1 MSASADDDDDGP
13 GFIFES
19 LSPMQHSPN
28 DDGMTIFHDLSP
40 GGIISGALLSEPGLL
55 LMGLV
60 LLFSITYNVTRSFPV
75 ACVGGF
81 GVSCMGLAGLRR
93 HITASAASFHD
104 SSFAMDDIAVAQLM
118 DIITA
123 VFVAIN
129 LTVLFHGFLV
139 SCMAT
144 STPLFG
150 PRGSL
155 VCCGSRQKSVASSS
169 NYARLKQDNADVGED
184 QESDYHTQSSDDDSD
199 DSDKMGDDSDDEE
212 RGMSKRKNDR
222 SSTSEQV
229 KGNNGP
235 PRKGGGCSFFRRCC
249 GCLLRSLFGLLS
261 AVGLWGSIF
270 SMVVVLPL
278 GKRLLCLK
286 FGHFKFL
293 SFPPLTK
300 LTLFLCVFTAIC
312 LDKKIS
318 VSIAM
323 VACMLV
329 AQEACPQALGAIHA
343 VTESSTAIS
352 TSASTQAANT
362 ANAAAASFGDQAA
375 PSLDID
381 LEEIFE
387 SSGLMESLGAI
398 DALTLQVRETRRG
411 LTVLHFS
418 FVTFGRPTID

>member
-1 MSASADDDDDGP
+1 
-13 GFIFES
+13 
-19 LSPMQHSPN
+19 MQHSPN

-139 SCMAT
+139 SSMAT

-169 NYARLKQDNADVGED
+169 NSARLKQDNADVGED

-212 RGMSKRKNDR
+212 RDMSKERMTTRLR
-222 SSTSEQV
+222 SKSGHNESTSQ
-229 KGNNGP
+229 
-235 PRKGGGCSFFRRCC
+235 RWWMLFRRCC
-249 GCLLRSLFGLLS
+249 DFRKVYLDFCLPWVMGLHILDGGRS
-261 AVGLWGSIF
+261 
-270 SMVVVLPL
+270 
-278 GKRLLCLK
+278 R
-286 FGHFKFL
+286 
-293 SFPPLTK
+293 
-300 LTLFLCVFTAIC
+300 
-312 LDKKIS
+312 S
-318 VSIAM
+318 VS
-323 VACMLV
+323 
-329 AQEACPQALGAIHA
+329 
-343 VTESSTAIS
+343 
-352 TSASTQAANT
+352 
-362 ANAAAASFGDQAA
+362 D
-375 PSLDID
+375 
-381 LEEIFE
+381 
-387 SSGLMESLGAI
+387 
-398 DALTLQVRETRRG
+398 
-411 LTVLHFS
+411 FS
-418 FVTFGRPTID
+418 V